1 MPKEPE
7 SMLDPDDLLHAEYTY
22 IAQTAFQANEDR
34 ARVITFYLVNLGGFV
49 AALYSSQMASS
60 IQPEVEGFFAGLF
73 LLLSVTGLLTILQL
87 ARLRQAWFESIV
99 AMNQIKE
106 YYRTHFPGLKLEQAL
121 RWSNANPALL
131 YKPWSISFML
141 ALQVAVLGGVS
152 LGAAVYYFGL
162 VIHYVL
168 WLGSLLAG
176 LLFAAGQMGLY
187 ARLLRGK
194 AVRKD
199 AVHAK

>member
-7 SMLDPDDLLHAEYTY
+7 SLLDPDELLHAEYTY

-49 AALYSSQMASS
+49 AALYSSQMSS
-60 IQPEVEGFFAGLF
+60 SVQPEVEGFFAGLF

-87 ARLRQAWFESIV
+87 TRLRQAWFESVV

-106 YYRTHFPGLKLEQAL
+106 YYRLHFPGLKLEQAL

-131 YKPWSISFML
+131 YKPWSISYML
-141 ALQVAVLGGVS
+141 GLQVAVLGGVS
-152 LGAAVYYFGL
+152 LGASVYYFGL

-168 WLGSLLAG
+168 WLGALLAG
-176 LLFAAGQMGLY
+176 LLFVVVQMWLY
-187 ARLLRGK
+187 AWLLRGK
-194 AVRKD
+194 ATHKN
-199 AVHAK
+199 AGSGK